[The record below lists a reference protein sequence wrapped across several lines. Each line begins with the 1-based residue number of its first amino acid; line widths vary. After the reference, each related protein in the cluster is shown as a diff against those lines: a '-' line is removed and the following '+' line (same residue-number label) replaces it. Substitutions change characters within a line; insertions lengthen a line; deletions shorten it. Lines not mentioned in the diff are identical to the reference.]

1 MTIAAII
8 FGILCAGAIGRV
20 IFLNAE
26 IRTLDGAS
34 IRFGSLI
41 ENWQKPHLQGEVI
54 PTKIL
59 EAQTEY
65 EWLINARDSKKEV
78 RTVWFGGAAL
88 LLILLGSALFGST
101 QQGK

>member
-1 MTIAAII
+1 MTTAAIV

-26 IRTLDGAS
+26 IKTLDGAS
-34 IRFGSLI
+34 IRFESLI
-41 ENWQKPHLQGEVI
+41 ANWQKPHLQGDEI

-65 EWLINARDSKKEV
+65 EWLVNARDSKKEV

-88 LLILLGSALFGST
+88 LLILLIIALFEAL
-101 QQGK
+101 KN

>member
-1 MTIAAII
+1 MTTAVIV

-34 IRFGSLI
+34 IRIENLI
-41 ENWQKPHLQGEVI
+41 ANWQKPHLQGDEI
-54 PTKIL
+54 PTNIL

-65 EWLINARDSKKEV
+65 EWLINASDSKKEV
-78 RTVWFGGAAL
+78 RTVWIGGAVL
-88 LLILLGSALFGST
+88 LLILLIIALFEALRN
-101 QQGK
+101 